1 MHTVT
6 KYSSSMCT
14 TRIIRY
20 IYIYTPRS
28 IILFSIMLSSTL
40 RAKFEH
46 LRFLSLYKEHIMLA
60 QVRYLQIPVDDSG
73 IFFDSRLFLANKN

>member
-1 MHTVT
+1 
-6 KYSSSMCT
+6 
-14 TRIIRY
+14 
-20 IYIYTPRS
+20 
-28 IILFSIMLSSTL
+28 MLSSTL